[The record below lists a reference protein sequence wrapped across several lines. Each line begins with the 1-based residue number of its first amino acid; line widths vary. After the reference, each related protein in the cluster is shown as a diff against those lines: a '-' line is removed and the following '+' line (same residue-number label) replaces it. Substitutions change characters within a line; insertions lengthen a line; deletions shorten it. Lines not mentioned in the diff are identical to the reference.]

1 MTDFDN
7 KEMQEQPEAA
17 APAPSSEPAS
27 QQPPAAQQEPQ
38 PAPQEEAA
46 APQVPFSAIR
56 LCPVKTT
63 SVVDSPSPA
72 SAYT

>member
-27 QQPPAAQQEPQ
+27 QQPPTAQQEPQ
-38 PAPQEEAA
+38 PASQEEAA
-46 APQVPFSAIR
+46 APQPEKPRRAPLLMEATF
-56 LCPVKTT
+56 PT
-63 SVVDSPSPA
+63 
-72 SAYT
+72 